1 MTDEEL
7 LKKIEERKS
16 KKSKGLLGSISNY
29 FTKLEN
35 SNNNI
40 KKKIDGHIDAIEK
53 QEKERRAYLTE
64 IDKQEQVIA
73 NIENPYRLQDVKKEI
88 SNSNRKEKYK
98 KQMKENSKKGLDY
111 EKFVGEH
118 FESLGCIVK
127 FNGIEKGKKD
137 NSIDLIAINKDEII
151 FIQCKN
157 WKQNSKYKINHEKI
171 KSFVGDTYVF
181 IEENIN
187 YSEYKIKRLFV
198 ASNEVFDA
206 SAKMYCKEHK
216 NVVQYMHL
224 PIEEIKAET
233 KIENIEV
240 DNIEEVKKLTTSKLA
255 TKHKMKTNELN
266 EFFVKTGYLEKKEKG
281 YYLTQKGKD
290 IGGVWKSN
298 KFGGYILW
306 NEDTILK

>member
-1 MTDEEL
+1 MHKVQDLNNKLDEKIEN
-7 LKKIEERKS
+7 KIEELE
-16 KKSKGLLGSISNY
+16 KKE
-29 FTKLEN
+29 TK
-35 SNNNI
+35 
-40 KKKIDGHIDAIEK
+40 K
-53 QEKERRAYLTE
+53 QEYKKEFATFVEDKENPHKLIFIKDKNKPNERKER
-64 IDKQEQVIA
+64 
-73 NIENPYRLQDVKKEI
+73 
-88 SNSNRKEKYK
+88 YK

-118 FESLGCIVK
+118 FENLGCIVK
-127 FNGIEKGKKD
+127 YNGIEKGKKD

-181 IEENIN
+181 IEENSN
-187 YSEYKIKRLFV
+187 YSDYKIKRLFV

-224 PIEEIKAET
+224 PLANDKQCNESINK
-233 KIENIEV
+233 EV
-240 DNIEEVKKLTTSKLA
+240 SLVIKKLTTSKLA
-255 TKHKMKTNELN
+255 LKHKMKTNELN
-266 EFFVKTGYLEKKEKG
+266 DFFVKIGYLEKKEKG

-290 IGGVWKSN
+290 VGGQWKPN

-306 NEDTILK
+306 NEDIILS